1 MTKKLTN
8 LLKSLEITL
17 HSLHEEVREHN
28 KEYFSDDGQEYPVP
42 TLSAKRQKEV
52 VDKVR
57 GDLKKLITEEPVNL
71 IKFTNS
77 NKPLTIRKK

>member
-28 KEYFSDDGQEYPVP
+28 E
-42 TLSAKRQKEV
+42 EV
-52 VDKVR
+52 NNDQ
-57 GDLKKLITEEPVNL
+57 
-71 IKFTNS
+71 
-77 NKPLTIRKK
+77 